1 MRAISAAT
9 CLVAPKAEHP
19 ANVSISSIIGIIA
32 HLTASSPEHKA
43 HNFVDGREVP
53 VWHFD
58 VIRFLSARK
67 ELAEKLHAR
76 GVSFII
82 KPQIRFEGL
91 VSEQTAFGTNGFG
104 GNLHKVKAFAN
115 DTMVFAS

>member
-1 MRAISAAT
+1 M
-9 CLVAPKAEHP
+9 
-19 ANVSISSIIGIIA
+19 
-32 HLTASSPEHKA
+32 
-43 HNFVDGREVP
+43 
-53 VWHFD
+53 WHFD